1 MNAHSAAVAWALAG
15 VALAM
20 ALRARGTPLL
30 YDRGPVRADTSF
42 GGEAGTRARAGG
54 LVMLDVAL
62 STAYAVLCA
71 RISGGATLPWLVL
84 VLVAGEVLHYA
95 YGARTE
101 TQRWFF
107 GVR

>member
-15 VALAM
+15 VALAL
-20 ALRARGTPLL
+20 ALRARGAPLL
-30 YDRGPVRADTSF
+30 YARGPVRADPSF
-42 GGEAGTRARAGG
+42 GGQPGTRARVGG
-54 LVMLDVAL
+54 LVVFDVAL
-62 STAYAVLCA
+62 SLAYAALCA
-71 RISGGATLPWLVL
+71 RLSGGATLPWLVL
-84 VLVAGEVLHYA
+84 VLVAGEALHYA